1 MSSFSFSRAQRIRKR
16 ADFVRIQDTGTRVN
30 TKHLLILLSAQSRPR
45 PALDVSKAQGE
56 GEGESAPARLGIV
69 ASRKIGGAVQ
79 RNRCKRLVR
88 EVFRLH
94 PELFPPGLEVVII
107 VRPETQELGR
117 EALAAELLALKP
129 LLWRRAAALLRGPAA
144 GEASPRPKKQPLH
157 PRGGHA

>member
-30 TKHLLILLSAQSRPR
+30 TKHLLILLSAQSRP
-45 PALDVSKAQGE
+45 ALDVSKAQ